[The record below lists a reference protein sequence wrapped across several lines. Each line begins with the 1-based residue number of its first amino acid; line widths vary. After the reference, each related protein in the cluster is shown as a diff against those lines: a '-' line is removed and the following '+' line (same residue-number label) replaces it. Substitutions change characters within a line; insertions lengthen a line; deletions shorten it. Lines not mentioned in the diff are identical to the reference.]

1 MRRRAFLAGA
11 LASTAAQDAFAQ
23 QTPRKKMALVIG
35 NGDYDGDGRADP
47 SPEARMR
54 AQARGYVGDLP
65 NAWFDAVRVGEALR
79 RAGFEVQTF
88 NNVDRTMMAG
98 VISTHQSRA
107 AAAGPDT
114 SSIIYFAG
122 HGVQL
127 GGRNFLVGARAQ
139 LLAAD
144 MPTDT
149 PRERE
154 NVGQRI
160 GVPLQNLLVASRPSA
175 APGYNLILVD
185 ACRDN
190 PWEPTIRA
198 AAEKAG
204 RRYVGER
211 GFGAMS
217 APQRT
222 IICFST
228 QPGELAADG
237 MTAASSPFAAAISRR
252 LREGAVI
259 DDLLSGV
266 MGEVA
271 AASGARQTPWIRG
284 RLGDGTKL

>member
-107 AAAGPDT
+107 AA
-114 SSIIYFAG
+114 
-122 HGVQL
+122 
-127 GGRNFLVGARAQ
+127 
-139 LLAAD
+139 
-144 MPTDT
+144 
-149 PRERE
+149 
-154 NVGQRI
+154 
-160 GVPLQNLLVASRPSA
+160 
-175 APGYNLILVD
+175 
-185 ACRDN
+185 
-190 PWEPTIRA
+190 
-198 AAEKAG
+198 EKAG